1 MIEGKTFGAGK
12 DDIKLQMEERVHLK
26 ILLSNAV
33 KDTIH
38 VMFLLFAS
46 FNLIK
51 TSSPCKMVCVYP
63 SVPEDERHK

>member
-1 MIEGKTFGAGK
+1 
-12 DDIKLQMEERVHLK
+12 MEKRVHLK
-26 ILLSNAV
+26 ILLTNAV
-33 KDTIH
+33 KDICEHH

-51 TSSPCKMVCVYP
+51 LPALAKWCVCVYI